1 MSHPSQV
8 AGFGTTGGKSFIVY
22 IPPFFFLRLD
32 LELTFSRCSNGDP
45 GWTGAP
51 PLQDNVM
58 EISKIEMYYNR
69 TSSAG
74 SC

>member
-1 MSHPSQV
+1 M
-8 AGFGTTGGKSFIVY
+8 
-22 IPPFFFLRLD
+22 
-32 LELTFSRCSNGDP
+32 LTHSRRSNGDE

-58 EISKIEMYYNR
+58 EISRIEMYYNR

-74 SC
+74 TCN